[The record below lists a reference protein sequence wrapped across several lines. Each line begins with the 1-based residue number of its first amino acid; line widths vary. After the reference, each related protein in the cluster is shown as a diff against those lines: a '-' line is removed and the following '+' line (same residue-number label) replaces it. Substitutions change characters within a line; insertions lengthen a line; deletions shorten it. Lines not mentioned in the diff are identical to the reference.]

1 MKKITNFILS
11 IIDYIF
17 FIFPI
22 KKNRIICSNFSGKK
36 YDGNTKYFCDKLLE
50 KYVGLDVYCLGKKNE
65 KVEGIKY
72 VKFPSLKALYIF
84 STSKIWI
91 SNVRL
96 PIWINKKKNQF
107 YIQVWHGKATFKN
120 VEKLAED
127 SLDKNYI
134 ETAKKDSKK
143 IDLLISPDKYNT
155 EFLKSCFWYDGKI
168 VEYDLGYSFKEE
180 YIKNKEKIKN
190 KIRKMYNVKENEKII
205 LYAPTFRKYEF
216 DYNLEFNNIGDN
228 YKVFIKL
235 HPGLKNTK
243 IKNKNIINVT
253 NYNNIDELLVSC
265 DILISDYSS
274 IVFDYLFYNDEVYLY
289 APDYDEYKNDRGF
302 YIDYKKLPFSISYS
316 NEELEKAIINHLYK
330 ETKKELDN
338 YLKENGF
345 NIDNTKNIKEVY
357 KIIDNIL

>member
-1 MKKITNFILS
+1 
-11 IIDYIF
+11 
-17 FIFPI
+17 
-22 KKNRIICSNFSGKK
+22 
-36 YDGNTKYFCDKLLE
+36 
-50 KYVGLDVYCLGKKNE
+50 
-65 KVEGIKY
+65 
-72 VKFPSLKALYIF
+72 
-84 STSKIWI
+84 
-91 SNVRL
+91 
-96 PIWINKKKNQF
+96 
-107 YIQVWHGKATFKN
+107 
-120 VEKLAED
+120 
-127 SLDKNYI
+127 
-134 ETAKKDSKK
+134 
-143 IDLLISPDKYNT
+143 
-155 EFLKSCFWYDGKI
+155 
-168 VEYDLGYSFKEE
+168 
-180 YIKNKEKIKN
+180 
-190 KIRKMYNVKENEKII
+190 MYNVKENEKII